1 MGGSGGGASGKVDY
15 PTELKTEWRKL
26 ISAGGADNI
35 QQSVFAALNA
45 AVSGVS
51 PYASISA
58 YDPTSNLVALDSAA
72 SELETPLD
80 LLSQNT
86 GLDTYMQN
94 FLSDTAIQDSVDA
107 YKAILDE
114 DLTDTVLPRFKAGM
128 RDVCA
133 VVTSAFVTGQTV
145 LEGKRDRQVAQYQ
158 AQLRLARDGELGLR
172 IVGMKLEFAKQLAL
186 MKGEMERIKIVA
198 MKEYTEKE
206 AEYDVNDALWDLSL
220 YQHAAN
226 VLASIGG
233 GTSVPLRE
241 KPNPT
246 TSALGGAMSGAAT
259 GAMVSGGTPVGAVIG
274 GVIGA
279 VGGYLAAQ

>member
-1 MGGSGGGASGKVDY
+1 MGGSGGSSSGKIDY
-15 PTELKTEWRKL
+15 PVELKTEWRKL
-26 ISAGGADNI
+26 ISANGVDNV

-45 AVSGVS
+45 AVSGIS
-51 PYASISA
+51 PYATVSA
-58 YDPTSNLVALDSAA
+58 YNPTSNLVALDLAA
-72 SELETPLD
+72 DELEEPLD

-107 YKAILDE
+107 YKAVLDE
-114 DLTDTVLPRFKAGM
+114 DLAEVVLPRFKAGM

-133 VVTSAFVTGQTV
+133 VVTSAFVTGQLV

-172 IVGMKLEFAKQLAL
+172 IIGLKLEFARQLAF

-206 AEYDVNDALWDLSL
+206 VEYDVNDALWDISL

-226 VLASIGG
+226 VLGSIGG
-233 GTSVPLRE
+233 GTSLPSHQ

-246 TSALGGAMSGAAT
+246 ASALGGAMSGAAA
-259 GAMVSGGTPVGAVIG
+259 GAMVSGGNPVGAVIG